1 MSLPD
6 AILLVGGRG
15 SRVAHLHPEVPKPL
29 IAFQGRPFLEW
40 LLLWLVRQGV
50 QRVILAVGYR
60 QEKIRTYFEQC
71 AQAIRDIECVYSE
84 EKTPMGT
91 GGAAIKASRLS
102 ETPRSLV
109 LNGDSIC
116 LIDINEFVQKCC
128 AESSPVGMVCTKV
141 ADVARFGAVECQS
154 GRVVSFVEKGL
165 LSGPGL
171 INAGIYCIESS
182 MLQSMPDE
190 PKSLEYDLLPG
201 WVDGC
206 SVYGHL
212 SASPFLDIGTP
223 DSLHAVDTFL
233 IRNKSDIWGAL

>member
-6 AILLVGGRG
+6 AILLVGGQG
-15 SRVAHLHPEVPKPL
+15 SRVSHLYPDVPKPL

-60 QEKIRTYFEQC
+60 QEKIRAYFEQC
-71 AQAIRDIECVYSE
+71 AQSIRDIECVYSE

-102 ETPRSLV
+102 ESPRLLV

-116 LIDINEFVQKCC
+116 LTDINEFVQKCC
-128 AESSPVGMVCTKV
+128 TKSAPVGMVCTKV
-141 ADVARFGAVECQS
+141 PDVTRFGTVECQS

-201 WVDGC
+201 WIDRF

-212 SASPFLDIGTP
+212 SVSPFLDIGTP

-233 IRNKSDIWGAL
+233 IRNRSEIWDAL